1 MPKSNRYWVVIP
13 AAGIGKR
20 MGSDIPKQY
29 ISVCGKT
36 IIEHT
41 IENFIDRNDIESICV
56 AISKSDHYWSTL
68 PISRNAKIIT
78 VIGGTERCESVYNGL
93 CGLKDRVDNSDWV
106 LVHDAVRPCITKT
119 IIDQFISVLNCHDVG
134 GVLALPCFE
143 TMKNANKK
151 NEIEETVDREFI
163 WHAQTPQMFK
173 YRKLLSAIEK
183 TMNENITVT
192 DEAMAMELSNYK
204 PMLIQGH
211 RDNIK
216 ITHISD
222 LKHLELF
229 LGQVT

>member
-56 AISKSDHYWSTL
+56 VISKSDHYWPTL

-106 LVHDAVRPCITKT
+106 LVHDAVRPCITKSR
-119 IIDQFISVLNCHDVG
+119 IDQGF
-134 GVLALPCFE
+134 
-143 TMKNANKK
+143 
-151 NEIEETVDREFI
+151 
-163 WHAQTPQMFK
+163 
-173 YRKLLSAIEK
+173 
-183 TMNENITVT
+183 
-192 DEAMAMELSNYK
+192 
-204 PMLIQGH
+204 
-211 RDNIK
+211 
-216 ITHISD
+216 
-222 LKHLELF
+222 
-229 LGQVT
+229 